1 MAMGKHYIQ
10 LSLAERDQIT
20 QLLWEGKKAS
30 EIAEALG
37 RDKSTISRELKRN
50 SSPEYKKYLSH
61 RAHLRAEKRR
71 EDASNR
77 ERLKDDFIRRYVEE
91 KLQLGWS
98 PELISGRIKIE
109 HHGYSI
115 SYEAIYQYIYHDETP
130 NREDLIR
137 CLRRSHCKRKKKGIG
152 RKERKTKIPNRVPID
167 ERPKS
172 VEERKEFGHWEGD
185 SLVSMKSLAALNSL
199 TERKSR
205 LLMLTKLDRKGA
217 IETKDAVVNRLQVFP
232 PEGRRTL
239 TMDNGTENAQHQ
251 EITAMLDTKC
261 FFAHPYASWERGT
274 NEHINGLIRW
284 YLPKG
289 TDFSKISDEQIAQI
303 ESLINNRPRKC
314 LGFKTP
320 IEVASSFVALRG

>member
-1 MAMGKHYIQ
+1 MGKHYIQ

-137 CLRRSHCKRKKKGIG
+137 CLRRS
-152 RKERKTKIPNRVPID
+152 
-167 ERPKS
+167 
-172 VEERKEFGHWEGD
+172 
-185 SLVSMKSLAALNSL
+185 
-199 TERKSR
+199 
-205 LLMLTKLDRKGA
+205 
-217 IETKDAVVNRLQVFP
+217 Q
-232 PEGRRTL
+232 
-239 TMDNGTENAQHQ
+239 
-251 EITAMLDTKC
+251 
-261 FFAHPYASWERGT
+261 
-274 NEHINGLIRW
+274 
-284 YLPKG
+284 
-289 TDFSKISDEQIAQI
+289 
-303 ESLINNRPRKC
+303 
-314 LGFKTP
+314 
-320 IEVASSFVALRG
+320 

>member
-1 MAMGKHYIQ
+1 
-10 LSLAERDQIT
+10 
-20 QLLWEGKKAS
+20 
-30 EIAEALG
+30 
-37 RDKSTISRELKRN
+37 
-50 SSPEYKKYLSH
+50 
-61 RAHLRAEKRR
+61 
-71 EDASNR
+71 
-77 ERLKDDFIRRYVEE
+77 
-91 KLQLGWS
+91 
-98 PELISGRIKIE
+98 
-109 HHGYSI
+109 
-115 SYEAIYQYIYHDETP
+115 
-130 NREDLIR
+130 
-137 CLRRSHCKRKKKGIG
+137 
-152 RKERKTKIPNRVPID
+152 VPID

-172 VEERKEFGHWEGD
+172 VEERQEFGHWEGD

-199 TERKSR
+199 TERKNR

-320 IEVASSFVALRG
+320 VEVASSFVALRG